1 MVVLFLRSQ
10 KVNIMAENRMEEIN
24 VKNGE
29 LERRKKRV
37 KRMKR
42 AIIITLISAILI
54 PIILCVFL
62 FVKVNSMQ
70 QQIDYLYQV
79 REQTQKEEQL
89 AKEEA
94 LKTTQQEEQ
103 AEAEILASELPETTE
118 IDKQQET
125 KDNGKKKVYLTFDD
139 GPSTR
144 TETILEILNEYGVK
158 ATFFV
163 VGKEDEY
170 SMEMYKKIVE
180 DGHTLGMHSYSHQY
194 SVIYQSVEAFASDM
208 ERLETLLRTA
218 TGEDVKLFRFPGGS
232 SNLVSNI
239 GMQEFIQYLNSEG
252 ITYFDW
258 NVSSGD
264 ATSKELEAETL
275 VQNVVQD
282 VEIYKSS
289 VVLMHDAADKPNT
302 VEALPK
308 LIEQLQAMDV
318 EILPI
323 TEDVEPIQH
332 IKADELEEKQG

>member
-1 MVVLFLRSQ
+1 
-10 KVNIMAENRMEEIN
+10 MEEMN
-24 VKNGE
+24 AKNRE

-37 KRMKR
+37 QRLKRG
-42 AIIITLISAILI
+42 IIITLISAILI
-54 PIILCVFL
+54 PIILCVCL
-62 FVKVNSMQ
+62 LVKVNSMQ
-70 QQIDYLYQV
+70 KQIDYLYQV

-94 LKTTQQEEQ
+94 LKEEELKKQE
-103 AEAEILASELPETTE
+103 EAEILTSKLPETTE

-139 GPSTR
+139 GPSTK
-144 TETILEILNEYGVK
+144 TEEILEILKEYDVK

-163 VGKEDEY
+163 VGKEDDY

-180 DGHTLGMHSYSHQY
+180 EGHTLGMHSYSHQY
-194 SVIYQSVEAFASDM
+194 SVIYQSVDAFASDI
-208 ERLETLLRTA
+208 ERLETLLKAA
-218 TGEDVKLFRFPGGS
+218 TGEEINLFRFPGGS

-239 GMQEFIQYLNSEG
+239 GMQEFIKYLNSEG

-264 ATSKELEAETL
+264 ATSKYLEADAL
-275 VQNVVQD
+275 VENVVRD

-308 LIEQLQAMDV
+308 LIEQLKAMDV

-332 IKADELEEKQG
+332 IKADEQEEN

>member
-1 MVVLFLRSQ
+1 
-10 KVNIMAENRMEEIN
+10 MAENRMEELN
-24 VKNGE
+24 VKNEE
-29 LERRKKRV
+29 LERRKTRV

-70 QQIDYLYQV
+70 KQIDYLYQV

-89 AKEEA
+89 AKEET

-103 AEAEILASELPETTE
+103 AEAEILASELTAL
-118 IDKQQET
+118 K

-144 TETILEILNEYGVK
+144 TEAILGILNEYGVK

-194 SVIYQSVEAFASDM
+194 SVIYQSVEAFASDV
-208 ERLETLLRTA
+208 ERLEVLLRTA
-218 TGEDVKLFRFPGGS
+218 TGEEVKLFRFPGGS

-318 EILPI
+318 QILPI
-323 TEDVEPIQH
+323 TEEVEPIQH